1 MKKAAKSLKDI
12 GVNVAAIDCDQNKQL
27 ASQYGI
33 KGFPTIK
40 IFAQNKNQPQ
50 DYSGQ
55 RNARGIYDHFAGLI
69 PSSVVTLTSKNI
81 NTFLDTADTNKVIL
95 FSSKTATPPLFRS
108 LGHYFT
114 QKGLNFGMITSS
126 QKELTERFSVTS
138 FPKIMIFENSQ
149 SEPTVY
155 GDKSEYE
162 ALLRFF
168 KPFAK
173 KLSSSSSTKPQPQSQ
188 SPPEDQHQKP
198 PIIQMPRRNEA
209 LEFIEVTSQD
219 TFQSA
224 CTAAKKICA
233 VFLLNKGTVDLEKL
247 KLFLDKYKNDPI
259 NFVSLDK
266 NKYLGNLKSTLTELE
281 GVASAEH
288 LVLIINP
295 KRMKYA
301 VQEYVVGEEK
311 NVALFLDRLI
321 GGDLKLNSFDKLPTL
336 E

>member
-1 MKKAAKSLKDI
+1 
-12 GVNVAAIDCDQNKQL
+12 
-27 ASQYGI
+27 
-33 KGFPTIK
+33 
-40 IFAQNKNQPQ
+40 
-50 DYSGQ
+50 
-55 RNARGIYDHFAGLI
+55 
-69 PSSVVTLTSKNI
+69 
-81 NTFLDTADTNKVIL
+81 
-95 FSSKTATPPLFRS
+95 
-108 LGHYFT
+108 
-114 QKGLNFGMITSS
+114 MITSS

-321 GGDLKLNSFDKLPTL
+321 GGDLKLNSFDKLPTI